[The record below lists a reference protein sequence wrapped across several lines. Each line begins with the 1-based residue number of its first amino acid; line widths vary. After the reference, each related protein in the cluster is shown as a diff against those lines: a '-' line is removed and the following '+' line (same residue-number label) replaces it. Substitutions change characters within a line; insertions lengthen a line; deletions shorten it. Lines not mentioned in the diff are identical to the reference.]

1 MSLTIWIDVEK
12 CFGVHEIQI
21 KNYSIRAQVA
31 VRCSW
36 LCLCA
41 HFVAIFNQQSRI
53 GRMGWK
59 CRQIWWDTD
68 RHLEA
73 RIQRERWVVG
83 LWVRIATYHPR
94 AAGQLPARLQGRG
107 GSTGLAVQGCGRD
120 GTLLLFSVL
129 LLLL

>member
-1 MSLTIWIDVEK
+1 MRCENISLVGMLRVVYVCPPILL
-12 CFGVHEIQI
+12 Q
-21 KNYSIRAQVA
+21 YSI
-31 VRCSW
+31 SN
-36 LCLCA
+36 LGLE
-41 HFVAIFNQQSRI
+41 
-53 GRMGWK
+53 GWVGNV
-59 CRQIWWDTD
+59 D
-68 RHLEA
+68 RLILEA

-94 AAGQLPARLQGRG
+94 AAGQLLAGLQGRG